1 MNRGFSVAPCQTLI
15 SFDSHNNSLQV
26 KEMDHE
32 LERYHKNNA
41 ALDLTISDL
50 KLKLDGVHKES
61 LVQRKSNAD
70 LHAVIRQFHH
80 DLHQTAQHIQVPL
93 AKRKTQIIWDDV
105 VIDTFVIRVRFCSG
119 WRVEKL

>member
-1 MNRGFSVAPCQTLI
+1 M
-15 SFDSHNNSLQV
+15 

-41 ALDLTISDL
+41 SLDLTISDL

-61 LVQRKSNAD
+61 LVQRKANAD

-80 DLHQTAQHIQVPL
+80 DLHQTAQHIQVRVVVVR
-93 AKRKTQIIWDDV
+93 ACACVSCETSRKAHT
-105 VIDTFVIRVRFCSG
+105 
-119 WRVEKL
+119 L